1 MLKTLLFSLLIVAI
15 CILLLC
21 VKIMVGKRFPNSH
34 VSGSKAMRQR
44 GIGCA
49 QSQDRAAQKK
59 SRFSID
65 EIERRTAEKLS

>member
-21 VKIMVGKRFPNSH
+21 VKIVLGKRFPNIH
-34 VSGSKAMRQR
+34 VGGNKAMQKR

-59 SRFSID
+59 VHLTIS
-65 EIERRTAEKLS
+65 EMEEKAAEKLS